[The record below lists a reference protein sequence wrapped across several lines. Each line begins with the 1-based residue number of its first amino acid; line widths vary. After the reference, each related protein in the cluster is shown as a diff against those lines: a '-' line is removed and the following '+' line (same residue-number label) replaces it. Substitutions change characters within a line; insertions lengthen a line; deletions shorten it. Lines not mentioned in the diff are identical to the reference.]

1 MQQTIQLGQ
10 VQPSVL
16 SKVEAIVKNLRQW
29 WQAQSPTAT
38 LLMGEP
44 TTHGCAVK
52 ANALLLLGF
61 VAMMLAV
68 AVVNQLFGME
78 GGAL

>member
-1 MQQTIQLGQ
+1 MGQ
-10 VQPSVL
+10 VVRPSVL

-29 WQAQSPTAT
+29 WQAESPTAT
-38 LLMGEP
+38 LLMGET
-44 TTHGCAVK
+44 TTHGTAFK
-52 ANALLLLGF
+52 ANAALILGF

-68 AVVNQLFGME
+68 AIVNQLFGT